1 MIILRRIAT
10 LTVKRVFDKPQREW
24 GKWRVKCDTSQRKE
38 TNAVETPD
46 VGGIF
51 PKR

>member
-1 MIILRRIAT
+1 MIILRRTIA
-10 LTVKRVFDKPQREW
+10 LTVKRVVNKPQREW
-24 GKWRVKCDTSQRKE
+24 GKWRVKCDMWQRQE
-38 TNAVETPD
+38 TNAAETPD